1 MKRFCRILISLV
13 FVLSSLTLFS
23 QNRPVT
29 LKEKILMER
38 IEKEKGEV
46 SLAMKVTE
54 TELEVIKTLS
64 FNQLLKY
71 RKLDFLKRSSGIMK
85 SNCLFFD
92 SECKKV
98 YNMSIVY
105 LKNEMKLVKKE
116 LDGFVK
122 LMEESHKR
130 LSELKE
136 KYALLEKGVEVEISE
151 IRIKPAIPE
160 LRNGYKCVNTPGWN
174 SMRGIFVSPSEIN
187 DLPFQS
193 FIKDVVKLDSGGY
206 VIMVEA
212 GEFTMNFSYVK
223 TPLVKAGEIVKMGRK
238 LFTGSAENPVM
249 PGNIL
254 IFITKNGKFA
264 NPGFM
269 CK

>member
-1 MKRFCRILISLV
+1 MKRSCKILISFI
-13 FVLSSLTLFS
+13 FVLFSLTAFS
-23 QNRPVT
+23 QDRPAT
-29 LKEKILMER
+29 LKEKILNER

-46 SLAMKVTE
+46 SLAMKVSE
-54 TELEVIKTLS
+54 AELEVIKTMS

-71 RKLDFLKRSSGIMK
+71 RKLDFLQRSSNIMK

-105 LKNEMKLVKKE
+105 LKNEMRLVKKE
-116 LDGFVK
+116 LDEFEK

-130 LSELKE
+130 LSDLKE
-136 KYALLEKGVEVEISE
+136 KFALLEKGVEVEISE

-160 LRNGYKCVNTPGWN
+160 LKNGYKCVNTPSWN
-174 SMRGIFVSPSEIN
+174 SMRGIFVTPSEIN
-187 DLPFQS
+187 DLPFQG

-212 GEFTMNFSYVK
+212 GEFTINFSYVK
-223 TPLVKAGEIVKMGRK
+223 TPSVKAGEIVKMGRK
-238 LFTGSAENPVM
+238 LFTGSAGNPVM

-254 IFITKNGKFA
+254 IFITKNGKFV
-264 NPGFM
+264 NPVFM

>member
-13 FVLSSLTLFS
+13 FILSSLMLFS

-54 TELEVIKTLS
+54 SELEVIKTMS

-136 KYALLEKGVEVEISE
+136 
-151 IRIKPAIPE
+151 
-160 LRNGYKCVNTPGWN
+160 
-174 SMRGIFVSPSEIN
+174 
-187 DLPFQS
+187 
-193 FIKDVVKLDSGGY
+193 
-206 VIMVEA
+206 
-212 GEFTMNFSYVK
+212 
-223 TPLVKAGEIVKMGRK
+223 
-238 LFTGSAENPVM
+238 
-249 PGNIL
+249 
-254 IFITKNGKFA
+254 
-264 NPGFM
+264 
-269 CK
+269 